1 MKHFKS
7 LEFLSTIQYQAFPS
21 QMQSPPHECKTP
33 SEAFLATVLIL
44 TIYLNCKPKPSTLN
58 AKPVV
63 PNRGAA
69 APYGAIYNT
78 QGCRELMRF

>member
-7 LEFLSTIQYQAFPS
+7 LEFLSTIQYQAFRHKCKA
-21 QMQSPPHECKTP
+21 PHMNVNPP

-69 APYGAIYNT
+69 AP
-78 QGCRELMRF
+78 